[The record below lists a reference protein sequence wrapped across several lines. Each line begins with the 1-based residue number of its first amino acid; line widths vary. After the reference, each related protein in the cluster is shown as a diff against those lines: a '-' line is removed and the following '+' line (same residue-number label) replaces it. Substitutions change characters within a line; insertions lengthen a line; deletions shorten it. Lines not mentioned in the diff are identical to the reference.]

1 MMRLAQFN
9 TLTFEVYSG
18 IWNGGEYNDMFPY
31 DCSVYSQLTSVSALY
46 GFGFKVH
53 FVTSQRLVRVMM
65 MAKNDKSL
73 EASENGTLISDM
85 LGDYYFCSYEND
97 ISNYKNYAHVP
108 YGFDV
113 NDNYVYVD
121 VDWRKKGEIMRG
133 MTVNI
138 PKVFTTGS
146 LESALRY
153 QGELAL
159 ASHRRKRI
167 YTVSLAKE
175 TDLIAGDICTFENK
189 KYGERCN
196 TLVRE
201 KRTRERNGAREVVLT
216 LECEE

>member
-1 MMRLAQFN
+1 
-9 TLTFEVYSG
+9 
-18 IWNGGEYNDMFPY
+18 
-31 DCSVYSQLTSVSALY
+31 
-46 GFGFKVH
+46 
-53 FVTSQRLVRVMM
+53 
-65 MAKNDKSL
+65 
-73 EASENGTLISDM
+73 
-85 LGDYYFCSYEND
+85 
-97 ISNYKNYAHVP
+97 
-108 YGFDV
+108 
-113 NDNYVYVD
+113 
-121 VDWRKKGEIMRG
+121 

-146 LESALRY
+146 VESALRY

-167 YTVSLAKE
+167 YRVSLAKE
-175 TDLIAGDICTFENK
+175 TGLIAGDICTFENK